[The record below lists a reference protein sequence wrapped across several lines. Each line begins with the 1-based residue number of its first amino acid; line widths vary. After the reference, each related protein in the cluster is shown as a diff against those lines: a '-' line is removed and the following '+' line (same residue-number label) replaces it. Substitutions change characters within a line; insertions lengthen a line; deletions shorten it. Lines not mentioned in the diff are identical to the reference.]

1 MPKPRTG
8 ETEQDF
14 LERCIP
20 DLIAEGAT
28 GDQAVAI
35 CLSYYEG
42 EKDEYKDCGCG
53 CGDCNEEKAYNVPDE
68 DIIQY
73 YKAFD
78 NRRNSFQRKY
88 ATKAY
93 QALLKQLK
101 PVLEA
106 NSVQEMR
113 STLSYLPIEEL
124 YTELYMD
131 VGDTFARL
139 SYANLKGHKYLET
152 KAFPVWIEQMRQY
165 AFKSRRIKDVTENT
179 QNEVTAE
186 IVKSL
191 EEGLGEQDT
200 MKQIIRNTLIKS
212 QIRAE
217 RIARTE
223 IISASNAGSLE
234 GARASGLKLKKK
246 WITTPDDRT
255 RDAHK
260 AENIGEAIVPL
271 EEKFFVGGEY
281 LDYPGDV
288 NGSAKNV
295 INCRC
300 TQVYINV

>member
-1 MPKPRTG
+1 MPKPRAG

-20 DLIAEGAT
+20 DVIGEGAS

-35 CLSYYEG
+35 CLAYYEG
-42 EKDEYKDCGCG
+42 EKDSY
-53 CGDCNEEKAYNVPDE
+53 KAYNIPDE
-68 DIIQY
+68 DIIEY

-88 ATKAY
+88 ATKTY

-113 STLSYLPIEEL
+113 TTLSYLPVEEL
-124 YTELYMD
+124 YRELYAD
-131 VGDTFARL
+131 IGDTFARL
-139 SYANLKGHKYLET
+139 SYENLKGHKYMTT
-152 KAFPVWIEQMRQY
+152 KAIPVWIERMINF
-165 AFKSRRIKDVTENT
+165 ALKSRRIVDVTETT
-179 QNEVTAE
+179 QDEVSAE
-186 IVKSL
+186 IVKAL

-200 MKQIIRNTLIKS
+200 MKKIVANTLITS
-212 QIRAE
+212 QLRAE
-217 RIARTE
+217 KIARTE
-223 IISASNAGSLE
+223 IISASNLGSLE
-234 GARASGLKLKKK
+234 GARASGLKLNKK

-255 RDAHK
+255 REAHK

-271 EEKFFVGGEY
+271 DEKFYVGGEY
-281 LDYPGDV
+281 LDCPGDV

-300 TQVYINV
+300 TQVYINI

>member
-14 LERCIP
+14 LERCVP
-20 DLIAEGAT
+20 DVIGEGAS

-35 CLSYYEG
+35 CLAYYEG
-42 EKDEYKDCGCG
+42 EKDEFKDCGCG

-88 ATKAY
+88 ATKTY

-106 NSVQEMR
+106 NSVQDMR
-113 STLSYLPIEEL
+113 TTLSSLPVEEL
-124 YTELYMD
+124 YKELYTD

-139 SYANLKGHKYLET
+139 SYENLKGYKYLTT
-152 KAFPVWIEQMRQY
+152 KAIPSWIQQMINY
-165 AFKSRRIKDVTENT
+165 ALKSRRIKDVTQNT
-179 QNEVTAE
+179 QDEVSNE
-186 IVKSL
+186 IVKAL
-191 EEGLGEQDT
+191 EKGLGEQDT
-200 MKQIIRNTLIKS
+200 MKEIVANTLITS
-212 QIRAE
+212 QLRAE

-234 GARASGLKLKKK
+234 GARASGLKLNKK

-255 RDAHK
+255 RESHK
-260 AENIGEAIVPL
+260 AENIGQAIVPL
-271 EEKFFVGGEY
+271 EEKFFIDGEY

-300 TQVYINV
+300 TQVYINI

>member
-1 MPKPRTG
+1 MPNPRAG
-8 ETEQDF
+8 ESEQDF

-20 DLIAEGAT
+20 EVIDEGAS

-35 CLSYYEG
+35 CLAYYDG
-42 EKDEYKDCGCG
+42 EKDEFKDCGCSNT
-53 CGDCNEEKAYNVPDE
+53 DELDEKAYNVPDE
-68 DIIQY
+68 DIIEY

-93 QALLKQLK
+93 EALLKQLK

-106 NSVQEMR
+106 KTVQDMR
-113 STLSYLPIEEL
+113 TTLSYLPIEEL
-124 YTELYMD
+124 YTELYTD

-139 SYANLKGHKYLET
+139 SYTNLKGHKYMET
-152 KAFPVWIEQMRQY
+152 KALPDWISRMIQF
-165 AFKSRRIKDVTENT
+165 AKKSNRIKDVTQAT
-179 QNEVTAE
+179 QDEVNAE
-186 IVKSL
+186 IVRSL
-191 EEGLGEQDT
+191 EEGLGESDT
-200 MKQIIRNTLIKS
+200 VKQIVANTLIKS
-212 QIRAE
+212 QVRAE

-223 IISASNAGSLE
+223 IISASNLGSLE
-234 GARASGLKLKKK
+234 GARSTGLKLKKK

-255 RDAHK
+255 REAHR

-271 EEKFFVGGEY
+271 DEKFYVGGEY
-281 LDYPGDV
+281 LDCPGDP

-300 TQVYINV
+300 TQVYLTE